1 MTDKN
6 ENLARVRAI
15 RGGNRGVI
23 AKLTNEAEELCAAQP
38 LNEGRLE
45 TIAHLL
51 ETKLKLIKA
60 LDEEVVSTC
69 GIEDIEREIE
79 ESDEIESRVLDIKR
93 MIKEKTRPSGKQN
106 VTVPS
111 TNGDGK
117 QNDTVPSTGGIESQ
131 TNALATTTVNTTQM
145 APMQNDNDITSQH
158 QDSDVKTPPLQ
169 DQAPGLT
176 GMPFSVSGDTL
187 PVITV
192 PQTRTKLPKL
202 VLPKFRGEITKW
214 QTFWDSFNSS
224 VHSSP
229 HLTQIDKF
237 NHLNFLLEGQA
248 LRAIQGLTLTN
259 ANYQSAVEILHQRF
273 GKPQQIIST
282 HMDELLKI
290 PACTSDKASQLR
302 FVYDKISIKE
312 PFSPH
317 GRDLVT
323 S

>member
-23 AKLTNEAEELCAAQP
+23 TKLTNEAEELCAAQP

-79 ESDEIESRVLDIKR
+79 EPDEIESRVLDIKR

-117 QNDTVPSTGGIESQ
+117 QNDTVPSTSGIESQ
-131 TNALATTTVNTTQM
+131 TNALATTTVNTIQM
-145 APMQNDNDITSQH
+145 VPMQNDNNDITCQH
-158 QDSDVKTPPLQ
+158 QDSDVTTPSLQ

-176 GMPFSVSGDTL
+176 GMPFSASGDTL

-192 PQTRTKLPKL
+192 PETRTKLPKL
-202 VLPKFRGEITKW
+202 VLPKFWGEITKW
-214 QTFWDSFNSS
+214 QTCWDSFNS
-224 VHSSP
+224 
-229 HLTQIDKF
+229 
-237 NHLNFLLEGQA
+237 
-248 LRAIQGLTLTN
+248 
-259 ANYQSAVEILHQRF
+259 
-273 GKPQQIIST
+273 
-282 HMDELLKI
+282 
-290 PACTSDKASQLR
+290 
-302 FVYDKISIKE
+302 
-312 PFSPH
+312 
-317 GRDLVT
+317 
-323 S
+323 

>member
-6 ENLARVRAI
+6 KNLARVRAI

-23 AKLTNEAEELCAAQP
+23 TKLTNEAEELCAAQL

-51 ETKLKLIKA
+51 EMKLLLIKA

-93 MIKEKTRPSGKQN
+93 MIKEKTRPSGN

-111 TNGDGK
+111 TNVGGK
-117 QNDTVPSTGGIESQ
+117 QNDTVPSTSGIESQ

-158 QDSDVKTPPLQ
+158 QDSDVTTPPLQ

-176 GMPFSVSGDTL
+176 GMPFSASGDTL

-192 PQTRTKLPKL
+192 PQTRIKLPKL

-237 NHLNFLLEGQA
+237 NHLNSLLEGQA

-259 ANYQSAVEILHQRF
+259 ANY
-273 GKPQQIIST
+273 
-282 HMDELLKI
+282 
-290 PACTSDKASQLR
+290 
-302 FVYDKISIKE
+302 
-312 PFSPH
+312 
-317 GRDLVT
+317 
-323 S
+323 